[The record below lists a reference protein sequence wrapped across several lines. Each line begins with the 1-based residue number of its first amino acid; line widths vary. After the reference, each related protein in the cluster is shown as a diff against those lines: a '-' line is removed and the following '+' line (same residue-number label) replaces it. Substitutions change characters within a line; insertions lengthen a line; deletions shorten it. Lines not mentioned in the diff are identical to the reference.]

1 MLEVQLSNQQPD
13 YVGNALGLVGLVI
26 VMNGM
31 GSGGNAFFLG
41 VLLCIASL
49 LSFFNRQKNRNV
61 ILNRIT
67 SLEAE
72 ILKLQIEELG

>member
-1 MLEVQLSNQQPD
+1 MLEVQLTNQQPD
-13 YVGNALGLVGLVI
+13 YVGNGLGLVGLVI
-26 VMNGM
+26 IMNSV
-31 GSGGNAFFLG
+31 GSGGNAFILG

-67 SLEAE
+67 ALEAE